1 MGARENLQ
9 RLYDKKTQ
17 EIQDLEHQIER
28 ARVYLQ
34 AIQDSIRA
42 LPREAP
48 NSNGARAAEA
58 DSDLRAGTR
67 LAKAKEALLRKGA
80 PMHINELLAAIG
92 VEITKETRN
101 SFVGSL
107 GGYVRK
113 RQVFTRPHPNT
124 FGLIG
129 MTIEAN
135 GAEQTL
141 PASFGKLSEGV

>member
-1 MGARENLQ
+1 MGQGKICSACTTR
-9 RLYDKKTQ
+9 KTQ

-101 SFVGSL
+101 SSWGPW
-107 GGYVRK
+107 GA
-113 RQVFTRPHPNT
+113 TC
-124 FGLIG
+124 
-129 MTIEAN
+129 AN
-135 GAEQTL
+135 DKYSRAPIQTHL
-141 PASFGKLSEGV
+141 V